1 MNITSSNGVEEFR
14 VCDNIGQF
22 GRNQTVNNLWALG
35 LVAVCED
42 EQDVSMWQSSFLVLF
57 HACECND
64 LAETVVLK
72 KVSKKLLK
80 LDMENP
86 HADIRPVP
94 RFFVCKQRGFDLWP
108 GWVTS
113 ERDKK

>member
-1 MNITSSNGVEEFR
+1 MNITSSNGVEEFW
-14 VCDNIGQF
+14 VSGNVGQF

-42 EQDVSMWQSSFLVLF
+42 EQYVSMWQSSFLVLF
-57 HACECND
+57 HACEGND
-64 LAETVVLK
+64 LAETIVLQ

-86 HADIRPVP
+86 HANIRPVS
-94 RFFVCKQRGFDLWP
+94 RFFVCKQRGFYLWP
-108 GWVTS
+108 GLVTG
-113 ERDKK
+113 ECDKE